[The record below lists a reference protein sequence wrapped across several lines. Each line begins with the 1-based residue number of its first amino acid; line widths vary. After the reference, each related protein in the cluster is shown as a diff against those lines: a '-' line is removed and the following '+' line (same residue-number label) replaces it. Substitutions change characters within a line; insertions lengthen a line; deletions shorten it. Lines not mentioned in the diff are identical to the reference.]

1 MWRFWISTPQNALR
15 KLYNSPWQTWGSFH
29 VSHWKTPKEF
39 RTIFHYTSSCILDGH
54 ILRSIWVSLK
64 AHNCQLSVFNSFNYS
79 QLVQGAEILRELEAV
94 PTYYE
99 SPTVPT
105 EIVASGEF
113 TLFEHYSEEDLKDL
127 DKFISKDLEE
137 RDNIRYLDIFDVD
150 SYPDIRRYR
159 RGLYCHDLDLK
170 SYLPGF
176 PVSMMSY
183 MAPSMAATV
192 GEGER
197 EYPYSRSSKDFY
209 DTFRSDTA
217 TTISSVTPAG
227 KGEDRKEEVH
237 EEKVVVSDYTPDMTV
252 MHLWRIARDM
262 TNYGGER

>member
-1 MWRFWISTPQNALR
+1 M
-15 KLYNSPWQTWGSFH
+15 
-29 VSHWKTPKEF
+29 
-39 RTIFHYTSSCILDGH
+39 
-54 ILRSIWVSLK
+54 
-64 AHNCQLSVFNSFNYS
+64 
-79 QLVQGAEILRELEAV
+79 QGAEILRELEAV

-113 TLFEHYSEEDLKDL
+113 TLYENYTEEDLKDL

-150 SYPDIRRYR
+150 SFPDIRRYR
-159 RGLYCHDLDLK
+159 RGLYCHYLDLQ

-176 PVSMMSY
+176 PASVMSY
-183 MAPSMAATV
+183 MAPTVAAV

-197 EYPYSRSSKDFY
+197 EYPYSRSSKDFN
-209 DTFRSDTA
+209 DTFRSDTV
-217 TTISSVTPAG
+217 TTVSSITAVG
-227 KGEDRKEEVH
+227 KESERKEEVH
-237 EEKVVVSDYTPDMTV
+237 EEPIAASDYTPDMTE
-252 MHLWRIARDM
+252 MHLWRIAKDM